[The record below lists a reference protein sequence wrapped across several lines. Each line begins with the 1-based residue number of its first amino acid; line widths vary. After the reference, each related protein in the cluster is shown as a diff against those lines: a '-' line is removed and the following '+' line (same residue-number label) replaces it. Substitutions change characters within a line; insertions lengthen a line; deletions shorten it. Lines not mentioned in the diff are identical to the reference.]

1 MNKQQKEHTVEL
13 SEVKYKTPFE
23 KQIKYSDEEL
33 VIVDNLREIPSVD
46 NLKITFNA
54 ITVCLSTKNKKE
66 QV

>member
-1 MNKQQKEHTVEL
+1 
-13 SEVKYKTPFE
+13 VKYKTPFE

-33 VIVDNLREIPSVD
+33 VIVDNLREIPSVG

>member
-1 MNKQQKEHTVEL
+1 M
-13 SEVKYKTPFE
+13 KYKTPFE